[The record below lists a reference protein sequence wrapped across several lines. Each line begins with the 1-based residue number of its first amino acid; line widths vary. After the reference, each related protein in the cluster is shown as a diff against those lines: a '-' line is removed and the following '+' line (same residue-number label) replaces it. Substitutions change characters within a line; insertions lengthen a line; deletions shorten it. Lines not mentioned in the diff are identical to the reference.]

1 MVSIVY
7 RTRVT
12 CTSRTTKTRTGARTT
27 ADFLRSSKDSES
39 SFVVTCSMSDA
50 LVHLSDPF
58 HILDCWQCVGWK
70 GQSDPLYQCHVKL

>member
-1 MVSIVY
+1 
-7 RTRVT
+7 
-12 CTSRTTKTRTGARTT
+12 
-27 ADFLRSSKDSES
+27 
-39 SFVVTCSMSDA
+39 MSDA